1 MKENTNNM
9 WVLFGWDRMWV
20 LMLILAAG
28 DPLHWSRKCKI
39 ANTTSPLDLPVL
51 WWALFV
57 ADCGVIRVI

>member
-1 MKENTNNM
+1 MLM
-9 WVLFGWDRMWV
+9 LYGWDRLWLHV
-20 LMLILAAG
+20 LIHVILAAG